1 MTHEHTP
8 RVKPIIFSGPMVR
21 ALLEGRKT
29 MTRRV
34 LKGNLLG
41 DFDKVFQ
48 LDDGSWHHT
57 ASDGSHMS
65 PVSVPYARGDLLY
78 VRESWAAR
86 LDEDHIRARD
96 LTRSLA
102 FFWADGPAY
111 CCNTGCAGAAGRVRA
126 AMHLPRRLSRLTLE
140 VTDVRVE
147 RVQDI
152 SEDDA
157 AAEGVELGPSDRPDW
172 GWRGAPGLPD
182 RFHASEAFRDLWDSI
197 NEKRGF
203 GWDANPWVVALTFTV
218 HKQNV
223 SDFLKQREAA

>member
-1 MTHEHTP
+1 MS
-8 RVKPIIFSGPMVR
+8 VKPIIFSGPMVR
-21 ALLEGRKT
+21 ALLDGRKT

-41 DFDKVFQ
+41 DLDKVFQ

-65 PVSVPYARGDLLY
+65 PVSVPYICGDLLW
-78 VRESWAAR
+78 VRESIDKVCASAGDEVAYMADWRGDPRGLGWRPSIHMPRWA
-86 LDEDHIRARD
+86 
-96 LTRSLA
+96 
-102 FFWADGPAY
+102 
-111 CCNTGCAGAAGRVRA
+111 
-126 AMHLPRRLSRLTLE
+126 SRLTLE

-152 SEDDA
+152 SEEDA
-157 AAEGVELGPSDRPDW
+157 KAEGAEYLTTPCDHPRHTCEEIGCAGTGYRLGF
-172 GWRGAPGLPD
+172 A
-182 RFHASEAFRDLWDSI
+182 DLWHSI

-203 GWDANPWVVALTFTV
+203 GWDANPWVVALTFTI

-223 SDFLKQREAA
+223 ADFMKKREAA